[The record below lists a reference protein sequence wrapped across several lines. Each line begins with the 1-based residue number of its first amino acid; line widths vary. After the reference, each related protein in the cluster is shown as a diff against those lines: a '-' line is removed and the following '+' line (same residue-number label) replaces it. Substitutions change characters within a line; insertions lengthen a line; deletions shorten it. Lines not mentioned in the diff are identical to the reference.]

1 MAKLFR
7 EGSNKEFNICLIGS
21 GGVGTIAALVLE
33 NSGRANVT
41 AVLRSSYDIVNEK
54 GWDIE
59 SVDHGPREGW
69 RPSRVVPSINDATF
83 GPSQSTTFGGP
94 LPTGASTPM
103 EPAKERYDFIVI
115 CTKQLPEQQSI
126 AEMIAPL
133 VTPSLTSI
141 VLIQNG
147 LNIHL
152 PFISAF
158 PTNVTMSAVSMIGSF
173 TVPPNKIKHI
183 GPDILQIGAHYHP
196 GVPDSISLERTQT
209 FIEMYSAG
217 GAASCSLAPDMP
229 KARYAK
235 ILWNGTFNTI
245 CALMLM
251 NVGEVQ
257 RSGARE
263 KLVIPIMHELQAVA
277 KADGHE
283 LEDELVREMAFRSPE
298 SSRWRPSMLLDREYA
313 RPMEYEAIL
322 GDPIRRAAELG
333 VQVPVMTTVYEL
345 LKLASWKI
353 NNPSQ
358 AAEPSIA

>member
-1 MAKLFR
+1 
-7 EGSNKEFNICLIGS
+7 
-21 GGVGTIAALVLE
+21 
-33 NSGRANVT
+33 
-41 AVLRSSYDIVNEK
+41 
-54 GWDIE
+54 
-59 SVDHGPREGW
+59 
-69 RPSRVVPSINDATF
+69 
-83 GPSQSTTFGGP
+83 
-94 LPTGASTPM
+94 M

-115 CTKQLPEQQSI
+115 CTKQLPEKYSL

-173 TVPPNKIKHI
+173 TAPPNKIKHI
-183 GPDILQIGAHYHP
+183 GPDIIQIGAHYHP
-196 GVPDSISLERTQT
+196 GVPDPISLERTQT
-209 FIEMYSAG
+209 FIEMYKAG
-217 GAASCSLAPDMP
+217 GAASCILAPDMP

-263 KLVIPIMHELQAVA
+263 KLVIPIMRELQAVA
-277 KADGHE
+277 NVDGHE
-283 LEDELVREMAFRSPE
+283 LEEELVQEMAFRSPE
-298 SSRWRPSMLLDREYA
+298 TSRWRPSMLLDREFG
-313 RPMEYEAIL
+313 RPMEYEVIL

-333 VQVPVMTTVYEL
+333 VQVPIMKTVYEL
-345 LKLASWKI
+345 LKLASWKTD
-353 NNPSQ
+353 NPSE
-358 AAEPSIA
+358 AADPSIA